1 MIRSTKPGFL
11 LPLIILAPLSGI
23 SSLPFRVLNR
33 EFGCRFA
40 FSEMISARS
49 LSYSSRRTMEMLK
62 SNAYD
67 RPLGIQLLGAD
78 TYYILKALDRLKDLK
93 FDVLDFNAAC
103 PRKKVTSHGKGAALL
118 REAGK
123 LKEIL
128 KTLVKECWV
137 PVTLKMRL
145 GWDSREYC
153 LDIAK
158 AAQDAGVNAVFVHGR
173 TCVQGYRGE
182 VDYSAIR
189 KIKRNLNIPVI
200 GSGDILSPEAAKK
213 MLDKTGCDG
222 VVVARGALGNPWIFR
237 EIEEFLSKGK
247 MISRPSPEEVARA
260 MKRQLDLTIDF
271 YGERNA
277 LIKFRKFYIWY
288 TRGFTKTKPLRIN
301 AAKAR
306 SKLDMLE
313 LIEEFVSIRRND

>member
-1 MIRSTKPGFL
+1 MVKPTKSDFFIPS
-11 LPLIILAPLSGI
+11 IILAPLSGI
-23 SSLPFRVLNR
+23 SSLPFREFNR

-40 FSEMISARS
+40 FTEMISARS
-49 LSYSSRRTMEMLK
+49 LSYSSRRTREMLK
-62 SNAYD
+62 SSACD
-67 RPLGIQLLGAD
+67 RPLGVQLLGAD

-145 GWDSREYC
+145 GWDSQERC

-158 AAQDAGVNAVFVHGR
+158 AAQDSGVSAVFVHGR

-189 KIKRNLNIPVI
+189 KIKKTLDIPVI

-213 MLDKTGCDG
+213 MFDDTGCDSII
-222 VVVARGALGNPWIFR
+222 VARGALGNPWIFR
-237 EIEEFLSKGK
+237 EIEEFLSKDR
-247 MISRPSPEEVARA
+247 IVPRPNPGQVARA